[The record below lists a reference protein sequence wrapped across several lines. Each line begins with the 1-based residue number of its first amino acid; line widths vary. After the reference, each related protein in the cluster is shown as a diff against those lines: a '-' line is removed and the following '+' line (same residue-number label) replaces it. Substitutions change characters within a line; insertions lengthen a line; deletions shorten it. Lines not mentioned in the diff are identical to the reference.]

1 MTFFA
6 PKYGNLNKVATVFS
20 HSKLSG
26 LKRPSDDKALL
37 KKQPFDPGMKDIDL
51 AVPEIF
57 QFIFRRGGLL

>member
-1 MTFFA
+1 MI
-6 PKYGNLNKVATVFS
+6 
-20 HSKLSG
+20 
-26 LKRPSDDKALL
+26 KALL